1 MASVSRTPPECLPHT
16 HQKGTQDAC
25 LHTSANLLLLTRSP
39 DLDDCVP
46 MNIDSII
53 QSVTNSA
60 RFLGRELTEKALV
73 LIYALCDERTPA
85 WARTVIFGALA
96 YLLNPLD
103 ACPDPIPFVGLAD
116 DMAALLG
123 AIATITGV
131 ISPEHFARARETASG
146 IFG

>member
-1 MASVSRTPPECLPHT
+1 
-16 HQKGTQDAC
+16 
-25 LHTSANLLLLTRSP
+25 
-39 DLDDCVP
+39 
-46 MNIDSII
+46 MNIDSIV

-73 LIYALCDERTPA
+73 LIYALCDERTPV

-103 ACPDPIPFVGLAD
+103 ACPDPIPVVGLAD